1 MNADLTLRRKLEAPR
16 DLVWRCWTEPE
27 LLKRWFC
34 PCPHSVTE
42 AIIDL
47 RPGGRFFTR
56 MLVEGKEHPNNGSFL
71 EVIPCEKLAFTDLLL
86 ADWRPAAEPS
96 LGFVAIVT
104 LGDDGSGTVY
114 EVLARHGAPQDAEK
128 HEAMGFSEGW
138 GVAAEQLD
146 ALALSLREGRP

>member
-1 MNADLTLRRKLEAPR
+1 MNADLTLRRRLEAPR

-27 LLKRWFC
+27 LLKLWFC
-34 PCPHSVTE
+34 PSPHKVKE

-56 MLVEGKEHPNNGSFL
+56 MLVEGKEHPNEGSFL
-71 EVIPCEKLAFTDLLL
+71 EVMPGEKIAFTDLLL
-86 ADWRPAAEPS
+86 SNWRPAPEPG

-104 LGDDGSGTVY
+104 LGEDGSGTSY
-114 EVLARHGAPQDAEK
+114 DVLARHGTLQDAEK

-138 GVAAEQLD
+138 GIAADQLD
-146 ALALSLREGRP
+146 ALALSLREDRP